1 MGQSGV
7 VPYQPTLIEHGI
19 QTERAD
25 IRCHVAPGTR
35 LIFVFR
41 TAPLLSLDLN
51 KYSEGWAGQPGVSYK
66 TARGYKVPIGDI
78 PDLRTIRSQ
87 STAWWEAFDEAQLP
101 QEKGRLAV
109 SIVARLLR
117 VGRFPLWHGDAQDS
131 QRLEV
136 QKNGTDILLYGKW
149 AIQVKCDFWAGPRGA
164 FGRGTGNLFL
174 QTAELN
180 PLKRY

>member
-1 MGQSGV
+1 MGQPSIT
-7 VPYQPTLIEHGI
+7 PHQPALIEHGI

-41 TAPLLSLDLN
+41 TAPLLALDLT
-51 KYSEGWAGQPGVSYK
+51 KYPEGWAGQPGVEYR
-66 TARGYKVPIGDI
+66 TAKGYKVPIGDI
-78 PDLRTIRSQ
+78 PDLRTIR
-87 STAWWEAFDEAQLP
+87 TRKTPWWEAFDEAQLP

-109 SIVARLLR
+109 SIATRLLR
-117 VGRFPLWHGDAQDS
+117 AGLFPLWHGYAQDS

-136 QKNGTDILLYGKW
+136 QKNGTDILLYGMW
-149 AIQVKCDFWAGPRGA
+149 RIQVKCDFWAGPKGA
-164 FGRGTGNLFL
+164 YGRGTGNLFL